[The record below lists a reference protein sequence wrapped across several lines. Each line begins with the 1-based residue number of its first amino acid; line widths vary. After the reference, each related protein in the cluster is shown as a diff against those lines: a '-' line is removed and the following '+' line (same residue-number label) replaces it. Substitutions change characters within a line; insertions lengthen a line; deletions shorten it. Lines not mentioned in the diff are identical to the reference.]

1 MTRMEDLELKVTS
14 SESFRWNPWPDIVN
28 IDIDIE
34 EY

>member
-1 MTRMEDLELKVTS
+1 MTRMEDLELKVTTS
-14 SESFRWNPWPDIVN
+14 DVQMEPN